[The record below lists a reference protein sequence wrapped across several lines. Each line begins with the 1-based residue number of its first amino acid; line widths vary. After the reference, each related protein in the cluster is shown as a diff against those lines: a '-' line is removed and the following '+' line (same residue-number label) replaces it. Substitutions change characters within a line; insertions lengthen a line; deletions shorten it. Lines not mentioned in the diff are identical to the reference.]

1 MTEAKCDA
9 KPLALLIPGLDG
21 TGMMY
26 YRQLEALSVHYR
38 VLPWRFRP
46 RAHFG
51 LSDLTRELAEGTVG
65 EPPGT
70 LLVVGESFGGLIALD
85 YVLSY
90 PERVRLLIL
99 VNAFPYYRHRLRIR
113 LARALVPLL
122 EYRIAQRAKDF
133 IVDRALL
140 AEGIPEED
148 RRRYH
153 EIVRQIHPAAYRCRL
168 ALTQRADLRP
178 RLANIPVPTLLLAS
192 GRDKIVPSVA
202 EAHFMAA
209 RIPCARVREYPKAG
223 HALLL
228 TPDVSLADHACYPIP
243 GSSAEG
249 PYIDGTGTFLS
260 RM

>member
-1 MTEAKCDA
+1 MPEAKCDA

-21 TGMMY
+21 TGMLY

-46 RAHFG
+46 RADFD
-51 LSDLTRELAEGTVG
+51 LCDLTRELGEGTAG
-65 EPPGT
+65 EPPGSV
-70 LLVVGESFGGLIALD
+70 LVVGESFGGLIALD

-90 PERVRLLIL
+90 PERVRLLVL
-99 VNAFPYYRHRLRIR
+99 VNAFPYYRPRLRIR
-113 LARALVPLL
+113 LARALARLL
-122 EYRIAQRAKDF
+122 EYGIAQRAKNC
-133 IVDRALL
+133 IVDRTLL

-153 EIVRQIHPAAYRCRL
+153 EIVRQVDPAAYRRRL
-168 ALTQRADLRP
+168 AVAQKADLRP
-178 RLANIPVPTLLLAS
+178 RLANITVPTLLIAS

-228 TPDVSLADHACYPIP
+228 TPGVSLADHVSWKSEDLLPP
-243 GSSAEG
+243 GPGDTKAAGSV
-249 PYIDGTGTFLS
+249 D
-260 RM
+260 